1 MGEWDKEVISMVG
14 EYDSGGLKIM
24 ITRKQ
29 GVAIMNRK
37 AYIVG
42 RRRNLHSSVS
52 SDESVEGA
60 LYKPPFLNKKLGGE
74 KGKR

>member
-1 MGEWDKEVISMVG
+1 
-14 EYDSGGLKIM
+14 
-24 ITRKQ
+24 
-29 GVAIMNRK
+29 MNRK

-60 LYKPPFLNKKLGGE
+60 LYKQPFLNKKLGGE
-74 KGKR
+74 KGKRWIPEEER

>member
-1 MGEWDKEVISMVG
+1 MVG
-14 EYDSGGLKIM
+14 EYDSGGLKIV
-24 ITRKQ
+24 RPKKH
-29 GVAIMNRK
+29 GVAVMNRK

-60 LYKPPFLNKKLGGE
+60 LYKQPFLNKKLGGE
-74 KGKR
+74 KGKRWIPEEER